1 MAEPALRIEWG
12 VSNVPHPDKG
22 DGEDTWFVI
31 NDAYMPSAGVFD
43 GVGAWQDEN
52 INPIYW
58 SMAVADGC
66 SSAIMDGITG
76 PIAVLSEGYRNALG
90 SGHEGSCT
98 ACLAV
103 KNGPRSIAIANL
115 GDSAVALYRD
125 DELLFETQQQEY
137 MFNYPYSLSSEKD
150 AVPSDADRKLLTK
163 LKSGDIIILATDGL
177 WDNLYHKEILKFLDN
192 DLHPEDIAANLAVS
206 AFHASN
212 DNKRWAPFSQASVE
226 NLYSASPYA
235 EDPEF
240 TPPPAPLVEYMG
252 GKPDDITVIVGR
264 LL

>member
-12 VSNVPHPDKG
+12 VSNVPHPHKG
-22 DGEDTWFVI
+22 DGEDTWFIV
-31 NDAYMPSAGVFD
+31 NDAKMPAAGVFD

-66 SSAIMDGITG
+66 SAAIMDGMTG
-76 PIAVLSEGYRNALG
+76 PISILGEGYKNAIS

-98 ACLAV
+98 ACIAI

-115 GDSAVALYRD
+115 GDSATALYR
-125 DELLFETQQQEY
+125 EGEMVFETQQQEY

-150 AVPSDADRKLLTK
+150 AKPADADRKLLTK
-163 LKSGDIIILATDGL
+163 LKSGDILIMATDGL
-177 WDNLYHKEILKFLDN
+177 WDNLYHKEIIKFLDD
-192 DLHPEDIAANLAVS
+192 DLNPEDIAANLAVS

-212 DNKRWAPFSQASVE
+212 DGKRWAPFSQAAVE
-226 NLYSASPYA
+226 NLYSSSPYA
-235 EDPEF
+235 DDPEF
-240 TPPPAPLVEYMG
+240 TPPPAPLVDYMG

-264 LL
+264 LS

>member
-1 MAEPALRIEWG
+1 MAEPTLRIEWG

-22 DGEDTWFVI
+22 DGEDTWFTI
-31 NDAYMPSAGVFD
+31 NDAQHPAAGVFD
-43 GVGAWQDEN
+43 GVGSWADHN
-52 INPIYW
+52 VNPIYW
-58 SMAVADGC
+58 SMAMADGC
-66 SSAIMDGITG
+66 SNAIMEGMTG
-76 PIAVLSEGYRNALG
+76 PIGILKAGYKMALG
-90 SGHEGSCT
+90 SGHQGSCT
-98 ACLAV
+98 ACIAV
-103 KNGPRSIAIANL
+103 KTGPNSIGIGNL
-115 GDSAVALYRD
+115 GDSRVALYRD
-125 DELLFETQQQEY
+125 DILQWQSQEQEY
-137 MFNYPYSLSSEKD
+137 LFNYPFQLSSEKD
-150 AVPSDADRKLLTK
+150 ATPQDADRHLLTK

-177 WDNLYHKEILKFLDN
+177 WDNLYHKEIIKFLDD

-235 EDPEF
+235 QDPEF

-264 LL
+264 LT